1 MNYEPVI
8 GLEIHAELLTHSKMF
23 CSCAVVEGGMGAEP
37 NTHVCPVCMAL
48 PGALPVINEQAIT
61 YTILTGLALNC
72 QINPFNI
79 FARKNY
85 FYPDLPKGYQISQYE
100 YPLCKLGWLEIET
113 EAGPKKIGITR
124 VHQEEDTG
132 KLTHTGALSLV
143 DLNRAGVPLME
154 IVSEPDMRSVEEARA
169 YAEKIRHILRYL
181 GVNSG
186 DMEKGVIRFEANVSI
201 RPAGSDRL
209 YTRTEIKN
217 LNSFRALVRAMECEI
232 ARQVATVQAGGTV
245 EQETLGWSEEREQ
258 IYVQRSKESAHD
270 YRYFPEPD
278 LPPLEIS
285 LQRVEALR
293 ARLPELPDARRE
305 RFAQTYGLSRYQA
318 ALLTEERAV
327 ADYFESC
334 AAKRPAAGFAALA
347 NWMCG
352 DLFRLMKESS
362 QEIGQVKI
370 APVGLLELVDLV
382 ESGTINLNTA
392 RSVFEEAFASGR
404 SPRAIVEEKGLAQLS
419 DASTLEALVKQVL
432 DDNPGPVEQYLA
444 GKEGLANWL
453 VGQVMKATR
462 GQANPQIVRDLLK
475 TALNQRRTP

>member
-1 MNYEPVI
+1 
-8 GLEIHAELLTHSKMF
+8 
-23 CSCAVVEGGMGAEP
+23 
-37 NTHVCPVCMAL
+37 
-48 PGALPVINEQAIT
+48 
-61 YTILTGLALNC
+61 
-72 QINPFNI
+72 
-79 FARKNY
+79 
-85 FYPDLPKGYQISQYE
+85 
-100 YPLCKLGWLEIET
+100 
-113 EAGPKKIGITR
+113 
-124 VHQEEDTG
+124 DTG

-201 RPAGSDRL
+201 RPVGDEQL

-217 LNSFRALVRAMECEI
+217 LNSFRALVRSIEYEI
-232 ARQVATVQAGGTV
+232 ARQIATVELGGAV

-278 LPPLEIS
+278 LLPLEIS
-285 LQRVEALR
+285 PQRVEAIR

-305 RFAQTYGLSRYQA
+305 RFAREYGLSRYQA

-327 ADYFESC
+327 ADYFESG
-334 AAKRPAAGFAALA
+334 ARQRPAAGFAALA

-352 DLFRLMKESS
+352 DLFRLMNESG

-370 APVGLLELVDLV
+370 APVGLVELAGLV
-382 ESGTINLNTA
+382 ESGVINLNTA
-392 RSVFEEAFASGR
+392 RAVFEEAFTSGR
-404 SPRAIVEEKGLAQLS
+404 SPRAIVADKGLAQLS
-419 DASTLEALVKQVL
+419 DTSALEALVKQVL
-432 DDNPGPVEQYLA
+432 DENPTQVEQYLG
-444 GKEGLANWL
+444 GKAGLANWL
-453 VGQVMKATR
+453 LGQVMKTTR
-462 GQANPQIVRDLLK
+462 GQANPQIVQSLLK
-475 TALNQRRTP
+475 TALDERRTL